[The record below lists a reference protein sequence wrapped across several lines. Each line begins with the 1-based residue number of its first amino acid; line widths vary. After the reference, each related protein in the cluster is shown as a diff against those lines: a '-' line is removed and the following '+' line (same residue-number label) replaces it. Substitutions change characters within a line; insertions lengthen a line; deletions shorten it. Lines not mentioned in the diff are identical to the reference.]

1 MQNLEGTFLRT
12 AWSWSLEVAGVG
24 QDGREVMREGTEA
37 FAQRAGATCAQ
48 WLGAGWVQG
57 AALSCR
63 RQRAAWRKVLI
74 RQCPSL
80 GFFTSGMQIPI
91 WNIRIKAYVNNFNKL
106 QCPTHASGFPLLRF
120 AASLAEES
128 IRMYEQ
134 CLHRVTVNPC
144 IEGQGCARYCSRF
157 CIQGAREEPLH
168 LWTGSILEKRW
179 EVDTKNEY
187 NFKHW

>member
-1 MQNLEGTFLRT
+1 M
-12 AWSWSLEVAGVG
+12 G

-37 FAQRAGATCAQ
+37 FVCSESRGNLCPMARG
-48 WLGAGWVQG
+48 WLGAGGGSQ
-57 AALSCR
+57 LS
-63 RQRAAWRKVLI
+63 QAGEAWRKVLI

-120 AASLAEES
+120 AASLAEKS
-128 IRMYEQ
+128 IGMHEQ